1 MHSEFLEN
9 LSKDIEF
16 SIREINDLSPLVLA
30 YIGDS
35 VFEMFIR
42 TYIVKNNGKL
52 SVNMLNRQAI
62 EIVKAHAQSDII
74 HDMMDSLNEEE
85 QDIVRRGR
93 NSKSGTIPKNAN
105 LTEYK
110 YATGFEALIGYVYLK
125 KDFKRLSKLFEMA
138 LEANKKIINKDE

>member
-1 MHSEFLEN
+1 MQSEFLEN
-9 LSKDIEF
+9 ISK
-16 SIREINDLSPLVLA
+16 EINFSEKEISELSPLVLA

-35 VFEMFIR
+35 VYETAIR

-52 SVNMLNRQAI
+52 SVNVLNRQAI
-62 EIVKAHAQSDII
+62 EFVKAHAQSDII
-74 HDMMDSLNEEE
+74 HNIMDSLNEDE

-125 KDFKRLSKLFEMA
+125 KDFKRLSKIFEMA
-138 LEANKKIINKDE
+138 LDANKKVNNKDE

>member
-1 MHSEFLEN
+1 MQSEFLEN
-9 LSKDIEF
+9 LSKEISF
-16 SIREINDLSPLVLA
+16 SEKELYELSPLVLA

-35 VFEMFIR
+35 VYETIIR

-62 EIVKAHAQSDII
+62 EFVKAHAQSDII
-74 HDMMDSLNEEE
+74 HDMMDSLSEDE

-105 LTEYK
+105 LTDYK

-125 KDFKRLSKLFEMA
+125 KDFKRLSKIFEMA
-138 LEANKKIINKDE
+138 LEANKKINSKDE